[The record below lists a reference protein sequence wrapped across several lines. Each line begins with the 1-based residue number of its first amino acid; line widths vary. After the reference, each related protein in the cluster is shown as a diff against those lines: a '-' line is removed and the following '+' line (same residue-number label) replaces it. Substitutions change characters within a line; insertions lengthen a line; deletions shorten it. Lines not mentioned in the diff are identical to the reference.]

1 VWRQAFQT
9 ERTAG
14 NEKKDAEAYLFL
26 KKKSTSVFIW
36 SNDVNLEE

>member
-26 KKKSTSVFIW
+26 KKKKYFSVH
-36 SNDVNLEE
+36 LE